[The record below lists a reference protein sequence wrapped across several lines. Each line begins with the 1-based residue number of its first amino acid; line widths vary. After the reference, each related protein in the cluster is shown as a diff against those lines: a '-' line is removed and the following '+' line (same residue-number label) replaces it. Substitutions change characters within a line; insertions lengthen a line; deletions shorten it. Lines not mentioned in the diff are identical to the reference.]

1 MTSYRMQCKVCGA
14 HFPVDSPIAK
24 VPKHTQEGKILKA
37 NERGIPC
44 RGSGLTGRAT
54 RESA

>member
-14 HFPVDSPIAK
+14 HFLVDSPIAK

-37 NERGIPC
+37 NERDISC
-44 RGSGLTGRAT
+44 RGSGLTGSAI